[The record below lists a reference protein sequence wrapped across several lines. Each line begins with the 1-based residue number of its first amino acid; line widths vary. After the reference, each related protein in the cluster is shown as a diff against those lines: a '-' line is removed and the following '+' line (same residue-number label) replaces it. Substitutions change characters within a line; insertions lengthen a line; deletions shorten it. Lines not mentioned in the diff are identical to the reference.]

1 MTKVGTYISGDL
13 PFEERL
19 RVLKSIGFDFGA
31 LSLSLF
37 SKEGDELEQ
46 AARLCEKHDF
56 PIDNIHLTGAKTTAL
71 WDSDLLGNE
80 VCDRYC
86 REIARAS
93 AAGIRVGV
101 AHITWGFSAPAPIG
115 EVGFS
120 RMERIAEC
128 AAKHNFILAL
138 ENSVYLEHL
147 YATMEHLKDYTS
159 VGFTFDSGHRNAF
172 AHDYDLLGDF
182 GDRLAVTHIADNDAV
197 HDLHLMPLD
206 GTVNW
211 EQVAAELATTVVGR
225 DRILAEASL
234 GGFKKMKGLS
244 AEQIRRHIAHM
255 PIAAEP
261 ELLVVEDEKF
271 SAYSPLTFEQKM
283 ERLYIKMKHLA
294 DMIEAASEKI

>member
-13 PFEERL
+13 PFEDRL
-19 RVLKSIGFDFGA
+19 RVLKNTGFDFGA

-37 SKEGDELEQ
+37 SKEGDELEK
-46 AARLCEKHDF
+46 AVRLCEKHDF

-71 WDSDLLGNE
+71 WDSDPLGDE

-101 AHITWGFSAPAPIG
+101 AHITWGHSVPTPVGEIG
-115 EVGFS
+115 LS

-128 AAKHNFILAL
+128 AAKHDFILSL

-147 YATMEHLKDYTS
+147 YATMAHLKNYPS

-197 HDLHLMPLD
+197 HDLHLMPMD

-211 EQVAAELATTVVGR
+211 EQLAAELAKTAVGR

-234 GGFKKMKGLS
+234 GGIKKMKGLS

-255 PIAAEP
+255 PIAAEG
-261 ELLVVEDEKF
+261 ELLVIEDEQF
-271 SAYSPLTFEQKM
+271 SAYSPLTYEQKI
-283 ERLYIKMKHLA
+283 ERLYIRMRRLA
-294 DMIEAASEKI
+294 DMIEAASAQ